1 MNVSGH
7 DKSVRPAGRAR
18 VAFTLVELV
27 MVVSIIGI
35 VTAIAVPRMS
45 GAASRAG
52 ASSLEASVANVR
64 KAVDV
69 YYAEHAMYPGY
80 DPAAGKA
87 PDGGKFVDQL
97 LMYTDAQGNTN
108 ANYGN
113 PFLYGPYLRPPFPTN
128 PTNTLKTVH
137 VKAAPQDADPAEG
150 SVGWVAVLSHG
161 YFGISA
167 SDSDLD
173 DAGVDPG
180 KRALLRAK

>member
-7 DKSVRPAGRAR
+7 DNSARPAGRGR

-87 PDGGKFVDQL
+87 PDGSKFVDQL
-97 LMYTDAQGNTN
+97 LMFTDAQGNTN
-108 ANYGN
+108 AKYGN

-128 PTNTLKTVH
+128 PTNGLTTVYM
-137 VKAAPQDADPAEG
+137 KAAPQDADPAEG

-173 DAGVDPG
+173 GVGVDVK
-180 KRALLRAK
+180 KRDSLRAY